1 VLGVIVANALSK
13 VESGELSARQ
23 AIVHAAV
30 HAWYEGHIEGE
41 DACDGC
47 SRSSIVET
55 WTREEMSPPIHRS
68 RQAEYVTGSVVT
80 GIGQVP
86 RYVTG
91 MIQCPGSPLT

>member
-41 DACDGC
+41 DACPGC
-47 SRSSIVET
+47 DYRGGLHKQD
-55 WTREEMSPPIHRS
+55 TRGWIDPE
-68 RQAEYVTGSVVT
+68 
-80 GIGQVP
+80 
-86 RYVTG
+86 
-91 MIQCPGSPLT
+91 LN